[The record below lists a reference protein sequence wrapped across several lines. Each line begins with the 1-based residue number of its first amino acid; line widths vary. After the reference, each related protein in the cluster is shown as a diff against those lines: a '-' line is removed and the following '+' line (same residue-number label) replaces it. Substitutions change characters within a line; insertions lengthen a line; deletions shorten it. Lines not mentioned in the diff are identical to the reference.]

1 MKKLFDTM
9 LARYQDADMS
19 VGLRARYIRNLC
31 FAALVVVPLAG
42 VYSSYLQLH
51 SAAHGYSINLINLL
65 LIVAIFIGVASTLA
79 LIIRGHLNAGS
90 HLLLSAMFVAVWVLI
105 FTDRSEPLSRLDTIA
120 FIFALLASMPLL
132 ISRAGPSVMV
142 FGALN
147 IAALWVF
154 MFTIGR
160 TLDIPGPSFWDYL
173 ADDTAGFLLVIA
185 ASYGILSI
193 NGRALEKTEQLNQEL
208 TRTIEGLR
216 QSEEKYRG
224 IFNNAI
230 EGLFQS
236 SLEGRFL
243 TVNPAMAGILGYDS
257 PADLMERV
265 TDIRRQLYIRAEDRD
280 QVIAALLEAGRV
292 VGREVQ
298 FRRKDGGAIWISL
311 NEYLVRDENGKPRHI
326 EGFISDITGRKR
338 LEAQLLQSQ
347 KMEAIGLLAGGVA
360 HDFNNLLTPIL
371 GYSEMLASGLTEGDP
386 SLEQLE
392 QIRKAAVQARELTQ
406 RLLAFSRKQMIELKT
421 IDLGEVIRRFQGM
434 VQRTI
439 REDIRIEIA
448 IPPLLSAVRAD
459 AGQIEQVLLNLSI
472 NAQDAMPRGG
482 TLAIEAADIELDQSY
497 TARHPETAP
506 GSYVMLAVSDTGI
519 GMDEQTLDRI
529 FEPFFTTKELGK
541 GTGLGLSSVYGIVK
555 QHGGSI
561 SVYSEKNHGST
572 FKIFLPRAA
581 MSGAAARGAD
591 APLEAVRGKETILV
605 VEDEEMVRTLACR
618 MLSSLGYRV
627 LSAETAE
634 RCIALAEAHQ
644 DRIDLLLTDV
654 IMPKMNGRE
663 LYHVLRRGR
672 PDLKVLFMS
681 GYPSNV
687 IGHHGVLDEGMQ
699 FIHKPFTL
707 HTLPAKIRQVL
718 DSPA

>member
-1 MKKLFDTM
+1 
-9 LARYQDADMS
+9 
-19 VGLRARYIRNLC
+19 
-31 FAALVVVPLAG
+31 
-42 VYSSYLQLH
+42 
-51 SAAHGYSINLINLL
+51 
-65 LIVAIFIGVASTLA
+65 
-79 LIIRGHLNAGS
+79 
-90 HLLLSAMFVAVWVLI
+90 
-105 FTDRSEPLSRLDTIA
+105 
-120 FIFALLASMPLL
+120 
-132 ISRAGPSVMV
+132 
-142 FGALN
+142 
-147 IAALWVF
+147 
-154 MFTIGR
+154 
-160 TLDIPGPSFWDYL
+160 
-173 ADDTAGFLLVIA
+173 
-185 ASYGILSI
+185 
-193 NGRALEKTEQLNQEL
+193 
-208 TRTIEGLR
+208 
-216 QSEEKYRG
+216 
-224 IFNNAI
+224 
-230 EGLFQS
+230 
-236 SLEGRFL
+236 
-243 TVNPAMAGILGYDS
+243 
-257 PADLMERV
+257 
-265 TDIRRQLYIRAEDRD
+265 
-280 QVIAALLEAGRV
+280 
-292 VGREVQ
+292 
-298 FRRKDGGAIWISL
+298 
-311 NEYLVRDENGKPRHI
+311 
-326 EGFISDITGRKR
+326 
-338 LEAQLLQSQ
+338 
-347 KMEAIGLLAGGVA
+347 
-360 HDFNNLLTPIL
+360 
-371 GYSEMLASGLTEGDP
+371 
-386 SLEQLE
+386 
-392 QIRKAAVQARELTQ
+392 
-406 RLLAFSRKQMIELKT
+406 
-421 IDLGEVIRRFQGM
+421 
-434 VQRTI
+434 
-439 REDIRIEIA
+439 
-448 IPPLLSAVRAD
+448 
-459 AGQIEQVLLNLSI
+459 
-472 NAQDAMPRGG
+472 
-482 TLAIEAADIELDQSY
+482 
-497 TARHPETAP
+497 
-506 GSYVMLAVSDTGI
+506 MLAVSDTGI